1 MSTKIKRFRNRT
13 NHSMCIFIEDLF
25 LVNSL
30 KVFIKGLCELLFVTS
45 YICPQLQIGQV
56 LSNERF
62 TQESLFVT
70 ALIFFQGYHTI
81 N

>member
-1 MSTKIKRFRNRT
+1 MSTKIKSFRNRT
-13 NHSMCIFIEDLF
+13 NHSMCIFIEDFF

-30 KVFIKGLCELLFVTS
+30 KVFKVCVNYCS
-45 YICPQLQIGQV
+45 CYICPHLQIEEV

>member
-25 LVNSL
+25 PVNSL
-30 KVFIKGLCELLFVTS
+30 KVFKGLCELLFVTS
-45 YICPQLQIGQV
+45 YICPHLQIGEV